1 MCVLSLV
8 SFFIYLWTYFVK
20 HPRQRWTNLKTFW
33 AGNRGLQGWRS
44 SVASNF
50 RGSQLVPRGLNLLG
64 MLGDCLGCTGPL
76 IKNFNLCLL
85 WRCVVGCLH
94 LVLLME
100 VGPFMTGP
108 TEPTSRVQGE
118 GAERVSW
125 ITLRSQQSVLGETC
139 GHGMGPKTPLPL
151 GFVLFVSASFSNQK
165 DGSWARFQPAM
176 LASDDFVEEVISCW
190 GIGTRFSQ
198 LAETITPSASPRDAT
213 DIRLVE
219 DAMEELAERVWGMH
233 GFSLT
238 LMGSCLSGTDILKQ
252 FGQSD
257 TVETMHWENLGTIL
271 RYPCKNGGLFWAR
284 WRPIFGF
291 RRWHW
296 EEKRLNFVTATW
308 SWIGKLCPY
317 KATLAMTWWHIQRW
331 KGQQIQ
337 NGGMTCAQSFT
348 CGILGLKMLWRLWS
362 VYARHL
368 MVILWR
374 PWFAGSG
381 RSILVLPRIPLAW
394 CCSSI

>member
-1 MCVLSLV
+1 MDQPEDILGREPWPPRLTLICRFEFQRLATCPSWFEPARNARWLFVMHRTLDQEFQFMFTVTMCGWVFTLGAPDGSW
-8 SFFIYLWTYFVK
+8 SIHDRSNRAYK
-20 HPRQRWTNLKTFW
+20 PSSRWGSR
-33 AGNRGLQGWRS
+33 AGLMNHVAFPTKRSRRDVRTWYGPQDSIAVGLCPVCFCQ
-44 SVASNF
+44 F
-50 RGSQLVPRGLNLLG
+50 
-64 MLGDCLGCTGPL
+64 
-76 IKNFNLCLL
+76 
-85 WRCVVGCLH
+85 
-94 LVLLME
+94 
-100 VGPFMTGP
+100 
-108 TEPTSRVQGE
+108 
-118 GAERVSW
+118 
-125 ITLRSQQSVLGETC
+125 QQSKRWQLGQ
-139 GHGMGPKTPLPL
+139 
-151 GFVLFVSASFSNQK
+151 VSASHVGFWWLCGRS
-165 DGSWARFQPAM
+165 DLLLGHRHTLQPAGRDNH
-176 LASDDFVEEVISCW
+176 AVS
-190 GIGTRFSQ
+190 
-198 LAETITPSASPRDAT
+198 SPRDAT